1 MSGLFIIIAASG
13 TGKTTLV
20 SQLLVE
26 NSDMATV
33 RSYTTRSRRK
43 NEEATCY
50 GFVTY
55 DEFSQMIDNQDF
67 LEYQKVFGNYY
78 GTPIKEFESLR
89 ADGKNVILEIDW
101 QGAMSVKE
109 KMPSATCIAILPPSL
124 EILSSRLS
132 GRQTES
138 IQDLNLR
145 LKQAQSDIK
154 AFLSIADYF
163 VVNDNLNQACLQLSW
178 IIRSEGLKSHNFL
191 QENQKLLAG
200 LQESD

>member
-1 MSGLFIIIAASG
+1 M
-13 TGKTTLV
+13 V

-43 NEEATCY
+43 NEEDTCY

-55 DEFSQMIDNQDF
+55 DEFKGMIDNQEF
-67 LEYQKVFGNYY
+67 LEYQQVFGNYY
-78 GTPIKEFESLR
+78 GTPIKEFESLK

-109 KMPSATCIAILPPSL
+109 KMPRQLVLLFYHQVSKYCHLGCL
-124 EILSSRLS
+124 VW
-132 GRQTES
+132 QTES
-138 IQDLNLR
+138 AQNLDLR
-145 LKQAQSDIK
+145 LKQAESDIK

-163 VVNDNLNQACLQLSW
+163 VVNDHLNEACQQLSW
-178 IIRSEGLKSHNFL
+178 IIRSEGLKSQFFARKSKITGRFK
-191 QENQKLLAG
+191 E
-200 LQESD
+200 ESD